1 MVTKEQIKN
10 SLEYKW
16 RMRQC
21 KTYLVIWGVMAA
33 FALMGGAAS
42 FGKLGSVQ
50 GGLFVFLVVTAI
62 YSLVL
67 LPLAIYPLVQIWL
80 LGKRAERCSVHTVK
94 LDRPGTS
101 HMYRGAVYYTVSFTD
116 NGEYFVRDTKPLWS
130 SSSVEFPL
138 EEYNNKEVKI
148 LYDREADQ
156 VFVLGK

>member
-116 NGEYFVRDTKPLWS
+116 NGEHFLRETKPLWS
-130 SSSVEFPL
+130 SYSVEFPL
-138 EEYNNKEVKI
+138 DEYNNKELKI

>member
-80 LGKRAERCSVHTVK
+80 LAKRAERCSVHTVK

-130 SSSVEFPL
+130 SYSVEFPL
-138 EEYNNKEVKI
+138 DEYNNKELKI

>member
-33 FALMGGAAS
+33 FALMGGAAG

-116 NGEYFVRDTKPLWS
+116 NGEYFVRDTNPLWS

-138 EEYNNKEVKI
+138 DEYNNKEVKI

-156 VFVLGK
+156 VFVFGK

>member
-116 NGEYFVRDTKPLWS
+116 NGEYFARDTKPLWS

-138 EEYNNKEVKI
+138 DEYNNKEVKI

-156 VFVLGK
+156 VFVFGK

>member
-33 FALMGGAAS
+33 FALMGGAAG

-116 NGEYFVRDTKPLWS
+116 NGEHFLRETNPLRS
-130 SSSVEFPL
+130 SYSVEFPL
-138 EEYNNKEVKI
+138 DEYNNKELKI
-148 LYDREADQ
+148 LYDREAYQ
-156 VFVLGK
+156 VFVL

>member
-130 SSSVEFPL
+130 SYSVEFPL
-138 EEYNNKEVKI
+138 DEYNNKEVKI

>member
-16 RMRQC
+16 RIRQC
-21 KTYLVIWGVMAA
+21 KTYLIIWSVMAVV
-33 FALMGGAAS
+33 ALMGGAVS
-42 FGKLGSVQ
+42 FGKLGSAKD
-50 GGLFVFLVVTAI
+50 GLFVFLTVTAI

-67 LPLAIYPLVQIWL
+67 LPLAIYPLVQILL

-116 NGEYFVRDTKPLWS
+116 NGEHFVRDTKPLWS
-130 SSSVEFPL
+130 SNSIDFPL
-138 EEYNNKEVKI
+138 DEYNNKELKI
-148 LYDREADQ
+148 LYDRESDQ

>member
-62 YSLVL
+62 HSLVL

-138 EEYNNKEVKI
+138 DEYNNKEVKI

-156 VFVLGK
+156 VFVFGK

>member
-116 NGEYFVRDTKPLWS
+116 NGEHFLRETKPLWS
-130 SSSVEFPL
+130 SYSVEFPL

>member
-62 YSLVL
+62 YSIVL
-67 LPLAIYPLVQIWL
+67 LPLAIYPLVQILL

-116 NGEYFVRDTKPLWS
+116 NGEHFLRETKPLWS
-130 SSSVEFPL
+130 SFSVEFPL
-138 EEYNNKEVKI
+138 DEYNNKEVKI

>member
-67 LPLAIYPLVQIWL
+67 LPLAIYPLVQIRL
-80 LGKRAERCSVHTVK
+80 LANRAERCSVHTVK

-130 SSSVEFPL
+130 SYSVEFPL
-138 EEYNNKEVKI
+138 DEYNNKEVKI

>member
-1 MVTKEQIKN
+1 MLIGIAAF
-10 SLEYKW
+10 
-16 RMRQC
+16 
-21 KTYLVIWGVMAA
+21 LVVMNLAA

-138 EEYNNKEVKI
+138 DEYNNKEVKI

>member
-67 LPLAIYPLVQIWL
+67 LPLAIYPLVQIRL
-80 LGKRAERCSVHTVK
+80 LANRAERCSVHTVK

-138 EEYNNKEVKI
+138 DEYNNKEVKI

-156 VFVLGK
+156 VFVVGK

>member
-67 LPLAIYPLVQIWL
+67 LPLAIYPLVQIRL
-80 LGKRAERCSVHTVK
+80 LAKRAERCSVHTVK

-130 SSSVEFPL
+130 SYSVEFPL
-138 EEYNNKEVKI
+138 DEYNNKELKI

-156 VFVLGK
+156 VVVLGK

>member
-130 SSSVEFPL
+130 SYSVEFPL
-138 EEYNNKEVKI
+138 DEYNNKEVKI

-156 VFVLGK
+156 VFVFGK

>member
-50 GGLFVFLVVTAI
+50 DGLFVFLVVTAI
-62 YSLVL
+62 YSIVL
-67 LPLAIYPLVQIWL
+67 LPLAIYPLVQIRL
-80 LGKRAERCSVHTVK
+80 LANRAERCSVHTVK

-116 NGEYFVRDTKPLWS
+116 NGEHFLRETKPLWS
-130 SSSVEFPL
+130 SYSVEFPL
-138 EEYNNKEVKI
+138 DEYNNKEVKI

>member
-67 LPLAIYPLVQIWL
+67 LPLAIYPLVQIRL
-80 LGKRAERCSVHTVK
+80 LANRAERCSVHTVK

-138 EEYNNKEVKI
+138 DEYNNKEVKI
-148 LYDREADQ
+148 LYDRESDQ

>member
-33 FALMGGAAS
+33 FALMGGAAG

-138 EEYNNKEVKI
+138 DEYNNKEVKI